1 MPTAGGDVV
10 GRSGV
15 ALGTEQPCLGWRVEV
30 RAGDREEYREGPRHA
45 PTLGGWGASIFGGG
59 FQLRCVC
66 AELV

>member
-1 MPTAGGDVV
+1 VPTAGGDVV

-45 PTLGGWGASIFGGG
+45 PTLGGW
-59 FQLRCVC
+59 
-66 AELV
+66 